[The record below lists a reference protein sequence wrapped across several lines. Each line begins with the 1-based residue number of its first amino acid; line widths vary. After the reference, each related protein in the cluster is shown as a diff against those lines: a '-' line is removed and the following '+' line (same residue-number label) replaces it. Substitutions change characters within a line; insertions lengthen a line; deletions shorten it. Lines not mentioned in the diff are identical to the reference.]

1 MTMTTARLRVLLISG
16 WVATGLLLIYVAGVP
31 AWLAFI
37 GNVVGGV
44 VIHRYAP
51 PVTGERLSRPERVLR
66 VGAYILLGGVAGL
79 FILLLVVTM
88 LAFLVAWLAS

>member
-16 WVATGLLLIYVAGVP
+16 WVTTVLLLIYVAGVP

-37 GNVVGGV
+37 GNLAGGV
-44 VIHRYAP
+44 VIHGYAP
-51 PVTGERLSRPERVLR
+51 PVTGEQLSRPERVLR
-66 VGAYILLGGVAGL
+66 MAAYVLLGGVAGL

-88 LAFLVAWLAS
+88 LAFLVAWLAN